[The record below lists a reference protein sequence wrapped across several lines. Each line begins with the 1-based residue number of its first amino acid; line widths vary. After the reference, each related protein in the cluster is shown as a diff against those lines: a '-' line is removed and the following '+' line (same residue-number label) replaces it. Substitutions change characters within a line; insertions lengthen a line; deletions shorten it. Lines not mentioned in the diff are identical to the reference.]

1 LAYIVLVK
9 LVRTGRYL
17 KDLKRLGV
25 TTAEV
30 AKLETQVASDPL
42 AGDVIPGLNGLRKL
56 RFGFGGRGKRGGGRA
71 IYFLI
76 LAEDMA
82 IMVFAYGKSS
92 QEDLTHEQKRAA
104 LALIKEMTDG
114 EDRG

>member
-1 LAYIVLVK
+1 MAYIVLVK

-42 AGDVIPGLNGLRKL
+42 AGDVIPG
-56 RFGFGGRGKRGGGRA
+56 
-71 IYFLI
+71 
-76 LAEDMA
+76 
-82 IMVFAYGKSS
+82 
-92 QEDLTHEQKRAA
+92 
-104 LALIKEMTDG
+104 
-114 EDRG
+114 